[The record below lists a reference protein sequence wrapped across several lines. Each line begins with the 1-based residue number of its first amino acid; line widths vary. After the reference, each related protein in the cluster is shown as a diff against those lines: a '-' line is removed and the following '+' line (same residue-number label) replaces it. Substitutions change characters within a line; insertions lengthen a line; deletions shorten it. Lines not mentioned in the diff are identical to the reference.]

1 MYLKVLLTNHRMKN
15 NLEIHLKEVYSKK
28 IYLEDH
34 HSIHLLD
41 HSNGQHLI
49 HAYLYHH
56 DINNLLY
63 NLYQN

>member
-1 MYLKVLLTNHRMKN
+1 MED

-28 IYLEDH
+28 ICLEDH

-41 HSNGQHLI
+41 HSNGQPLI